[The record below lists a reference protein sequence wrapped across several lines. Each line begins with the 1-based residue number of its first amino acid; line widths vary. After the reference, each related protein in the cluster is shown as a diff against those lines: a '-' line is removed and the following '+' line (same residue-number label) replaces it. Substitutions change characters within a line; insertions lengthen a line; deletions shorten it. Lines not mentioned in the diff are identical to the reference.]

1 MKFFNRNKFK
11 KNKIKMIFDSELAT
25 LLKSINE
32 YNNIIDKK
40 IKCFYCNNLVTMEN
54 LQVILPIKGDIKF
67 ICSNINC
74 LKKLKNE

>member
-11 KNKIKMIFDSELAT
+11 KNKIKMIYDSDLVT

-40 IKCFYCNNLVTMEN
+40 IKCLYCNNLVTIEN
-54 LQVILPIKGDIKF
+54 LQVILPIKRDIKF
-67 ICSNINC
+67 ICSNIDC